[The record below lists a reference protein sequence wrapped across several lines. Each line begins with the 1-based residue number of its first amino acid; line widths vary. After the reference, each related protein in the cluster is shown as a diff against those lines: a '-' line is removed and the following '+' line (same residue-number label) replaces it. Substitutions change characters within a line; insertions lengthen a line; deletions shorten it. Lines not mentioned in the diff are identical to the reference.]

1 MVFRSASSEA
11 TKAFAGKV
19 ARRIARLPLRGNRA
33 QIITLAGNLGAGKTT
48 FIQGFAKGLG
58 LRARITSPTFVIMKR
73 YTLKKGKYRNL
84 FHLDAYRMGGM
95 EDLLPLGMADILSD
109 PHNIVLIEWAANVKS
124 PLLTGAHALS
134 FAHGVHEDER
144 RIVARITV

>member
-19 ARRIARLPLRGNRA
+19 ARQIVRLPLRKSRA
-33 QIITLAGNLGAGKTT
+33 QVVTLAGNLGVGKTT

-58 LRARITSPTFVIMKR
+58 LRSRITSPTFVIMKR
-73 YTLKKGKYRNL
+73 YVLKKGKYRNL
-84 FHLDAYRMGGM
+84 FHLDAYRMSGM
-95 EDLLPLGMADILSD
+95 EDLLPLGITDILSE

-124 PLLTGAHALS
+124 PLLSGAHALS
-134 FAHGVHEDER
+134 FVHGTHEHER
-144 RIVARITV
+144 RIVTRIAV